1 MPNAS
6 RWDLFINGTATQDG
20 VLEIRFGR
28 DRVLVDILGGQD
40 AAAAR
45 DLLAA
50 ALRGL
55 GYSVDCFW
63 SEPVRGIKTVRG
75 TVVPLG
81 FSYHFYAWDSFV
93 FPEVISQ
100 PDGVGI
106 AYNGP
111 MKSAQGELEDTIQI
125 AAAWM
130 RMVEEDP
137 ALLLEL
143 SPKVGPDSSGM
154 SALAE
159 DLQNLGHSADL
170 GNIGNSKIDCNQV
183 TIQVNDGPIDEIVI
197 ERTFEGWVVTGVR
210 LEDGL

>member
-1 MPNAS
+1 M
-6 RWDLFINGTATQDG
+6 FINGTATEDG

-28 DRVLVDILGGQD
+28 DRVLVNILSGQD
-40 AAAAR
+40 AVVAR
-45 DLLAA
+45 DMLAA
-50 ALRGL
+50 ELRGL
-55 GYSVDCFW
+55 GYSADCFW

-81 FSYHFYAWDSFV
+81 RTYHFFAWDSFV

-100 PDGVGI
+100 PIGVGI

-111 MKSAQGELEDTIQI
+111 VKSAQGELEDTIQI
-125 AAAWM
+125 ATAWM

-137 ALLLEL
+137 ALLFEL
-143 SPKVGPDSSGM
+143 SPMVGLDSSGM
-154 SALAE
+154 SALVE

-170 GNIGNSKIDCNQV
+170 GDIGDSKIDCNQV
-183 TIQVNDGPIDEIVI
+183 TLQVNDGPIDEIVI